1 LRFLVLVPSAFVVLG
16 LGEASA
22 QELAALRPRD
32 RVQITLVSDS
42 TVDGTIQALWPPDSL
57 RLRSRLDGRDAVYR
71 RQDMAHLDVLRNH
84 GMTGVKVGLVV
95 GAVTGVLVYTA
106 FGETST
112 QNVLTGALV
121 GAVVVVPIAGMVGS
135 LAARWDAVF

>member
-1 LRFLVLVPSAFVVLG
+1 
-16 LGEASA
+16 
-22 QELAALRPRD
+22 
-32 RVQITLVSDS
+32 
-42 TVDGTIQALWPPDSL
+42 
-57 RLRSRLDGRDAVYR
+57 
-71 RQDMAHLDVLRNH
+71 MAHLDVLRNH